1 MSRTVAIWH
10 DASVSVSSPWSDG
23 SVRTLEEIAAGVRG
37 GLLDPGELV
46 EDALARA
53 GDVAGLN
60 AVVHLDAEG
69 ARKAAASHGR
79 TGALAGVPV
88 LVKEIVEVE
97 GLPYRC
103 GSSSMDEVGRK
114 DAEVVRRLRAAGAIV
129 IGLSHTH
136 EYAYGC
142 TGTSNRV
149 GPCRNPHD
157 PLRMT
162 GGSSSGSAAAV
173 AAGVVPLAIGTDTA
187 GSVRIPAALCGVVG
201 FKPTYNT
208 IPCDGVFPL
217 SQSLDHVGVLTR
229 TAADAAYALAALSDL
244 APLDL
249 PEPRLGVAIN
259 PEYLQLTPEVQTA
272 WSAALASLDLVEV
285 QLPDWADSFSTG
297 ANLQGPEAVA
307 NHRGRARDSYQPDVR
322 QRLVEASQVQPADY
336 ERAKEDAVRITAEL
350 DAVLSRVDAVLT
362 PTVLTTAPLIT
373 AADTTDG
380 GLEVRKQLL
389 NNTRLA
395 NLTRHAAVS
404 LPLPTDGL
412 PVGLQIIAAS
422 NEKAAAVAC
431 WLSDRFGPAAPPPA

>member
-1 MSRTVAIWH
+1 M
-10 DASVSVSSPWSDG
+10 
-23 SVRTLEEIAAGVRG
+23 RTLEETAAGVRDG
-37 GLLDPGELV
+37 SLDPVELV
-46 EDALARA
+46 EVALARA
-53 GDVAGLN
+53 ADAAELN
-60 AVVHLDAEG
+60 AVVHLDVEG
-69 ARKAAASHGR
+69 ARKAAAAHDRG
-79 TGALAGVPV
+79 GALAGVPV

-103 GSSSMDEVGRK
+103 GSASMDEVGRK
-114 DAEVVRRLRAAGAIV
+114 DAEVVRRLRAAGAII

-157 PLRMT
+157 SSRMT

-173 AAGVVPLAIGTDTA
+173 AAGVVLLAIGTDTA

-201 FKPTYNT
+201 FKPSYNT
-208 IPCDGVFPL
+208 IPADRVFPL

-229 TAADAAYALAALSDL
+229 TAADAAYALTALGGLRAFDL
-244 APLDL
+244 L
-249 PEPRLGVAIN
+249 EPRLGVATN
-259 PEYLQLTPEVQTA
+259 PEYLRLTAEARPA
-272 WSAALASLDLVEV
+272 WSAALETFDALDV
-285 QLPDWADSFSTG
+285 QLPEWSHSFTTA

-307 NHRGRARDSYQPDVR
+307 NHLGRSHDRYQPDVQ
-322 QRLVEASQVQPADY
+322 QRLREASAVQPADY
-336 ERAKEDAVRITAEL
+336 TRAQEDAIAITRQL
-350 DAVLSRVDAVLT
+350 DAVLQQVDAVLT

-373 AADTTDG
+373 EAATPDG

-404 LPLPTDGL
+404 IPLPTDGL

-431 WLSDRFGPAAPPPA
+431 RLSDRFGYQPDSTS

>member
-1 MSRTVAIWH
+1 M
-10 DASVSVSSPWSDG
+10 
-23 SVRTLEEIAAGVRG
+23 RTLEEIAAGVRDG
-37 GLLDPGELV
+37 SLDPVELV
-46 EDALARA
+46 EEAVARA
-53 GDVAGLN
+53 ADAAELN
-60 AVVHLDAEG
+60 AVVHLDVEG
-69 ARKAAASHGR
+69 ARKAAAAHDRS
-79 TGALAGVPV
+79 GALAGVPV

-103 GSSSMDEVGRK
+103 GSASMDEVGRK
-114 DAEVVRRLRAAGAIV
+114 DAEVVRRLRAAGAII

-157 PLRMT
+157 PARMT

-201 FKPTYNT
+201 FKPSYNT
-208 IPCDGVFPL
+208 IPADRVFPL

-229 TAADAAYALAALSDL
+229 TAADAAYALTALGGL
-244 APLDL
+244 GAFELL
-249 PEPRLGVAIN
+249 EPRLGVATN
-259 PEYLQLTPEVQTA
+259 PEYLQLTAEARLA
-272 WSAALASLDLVEV
+272 WSAALETFDALQV
-285 QLPDWADSFSTG
+285 QLPDWSHSFTTA

-307 NHRGRARDSYQPDVR
+307 NHAGRSRDRYQPDVL
-322 QRLVEASQVQPADY
+322 QRLREASAVQPADY
-336 ERAKEDAVRITAEL
+336 TRAQEDAVAITRQL
-350 DAVLSRVDAVLT
+350 DAVLQQVDAVLT

-373 AADTTDG
+373 EATTADG

-404 LPLPTDGL
+404 IPLPTDGL

-431 WLSDRFGPAAPPPA
+431 WLSDRLGCQPDSTS